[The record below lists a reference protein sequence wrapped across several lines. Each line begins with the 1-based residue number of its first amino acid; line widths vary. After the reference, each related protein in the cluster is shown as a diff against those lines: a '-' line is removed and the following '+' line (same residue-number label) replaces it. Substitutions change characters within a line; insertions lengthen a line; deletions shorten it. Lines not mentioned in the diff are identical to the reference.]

1 MAALRRVYL
10 DHSATTPVD
19 PRVVEAML
27 PYLTEKFGNAS
38 SVHFFG
44 QEARAAV
51 DRARR
56 EVAALIGARPNE
68 IVFVSGGT
76 EANNLAIRG
85 AAEALEPQGR
95 HIITSQIEHS
105 SVRGICDA
113 LEKKGWEITRLP
125 VYGDG
130 IVRPE
135 EVRAA
140 IRPDTVLIT
149 VMLANN
155 EIGTIQPVAEI
166 GSLVR
171 LERERGNRHL
181 RFHTDAVQ
189 AAGRMPVEVETLG
202 CDLLS
207 LSAHKLYAPKGT
219 GALFVRRGVRLVSQN
234 VGGHQERERRAGT
247 EAVAN
252 IVAFGAAARLA
263 HEEMDERARH
273 VRNLR
278 EKFEAG
284 IEERIEDLVFN
295 GDREHR
301 LPHLSNISF
310 RFIEGEGLLINLDLQ
325 GVAVST
331 GSACSSGSLEP
342 SPVIRA
348 IGRDDELAR
357 GSIRFSFGKDNT
369 PEDVDY
375 VLEVLPRAVENL
387 RRLSPLYQKSRAG
400 RACETETAPV

>member
-1 MAALRRVYL
+1 MSSLRRVYL

-19 PRVVEAML
+19 ARVVEAML
-27 PYLTEKFGNAS
+27 PYLTGKFGNAS

-56 EVAALIGARPNE
+56 EVAALLGARPNE
-68 IVFVSGGT
+68 IVFLSGGT

-85 AAEALEPQGR
+85 LCEAAEQHGR

-125 VYGDG
+125 VYEDG
-130 IVRPE
+130 IVRVE
-135 EVRAA
+135 DVRAS

-155 EIGTIQPVAEI
+155 EIGTIQPVEEI
-166 GSLVR
+166 GALVHE
-171 LERERGNRHL
+171 ERSRGNRHL
-181 RFHTDAVQ
+181 WFHTDAVQ
-189 AAGRMPVEVETLG
+189 AAGRMPLDVETLG
-202 CDLLS
+202 CDMLS
-207 LSAHKLYAPKGT
+207 LSAHKLYAPKGV
-219 GALFVRRGVRLVSQN
+219 GALFVRRGVRLVTQN

-247 EAVAN
+247 ESVAG

-263 HEEMDERARH
+263 YEEMYERVAQ
-273 VRNLR
+273 VRGVR
-278 EKFEAG
+278 DYFEATVA
-284 IEERIEDLVFN
+284 ERVEDIVFN
-295 GDREHR
+295 GNRERR

-310 RFIEGEGLLINLDLQ
+310 RFVEGEGLLINLDLQ

-348 IGRDDELAR
+348 IGRNDELAR

-369 PEDVDY
+369 IEDVDY
-375 VLEVLPRAVENL
+375 VLEVLPRAIENL
-387 RRLSPLYQKSRAG
+387 RRLSPLYQKAMSE
-400 RACETETAPV
+400 RACETIEIQL

>member
-1 MAALRRVYL
+1 
-10 DHSATTPVD
+10 
-19 PRVVEAML
+19 ML
-27 PYLTEKFGNAS
+27 PFLTEKFGNAS

-68 IVFVSGGT
+68 IVFLSGGT

-85 AAEALEPQGR
+85 VAESSENHGR
-95 HIITSQIEHS
+95 HLITSQIEHS
-105 SVRGICDA
+105 SVRGICDT

-125 VYGDG
+125 VYTDG
-130 IVRPE
+130 IVRVE
-135 EVRAA
+135 DVRKAL
-140 IRPDTVLIT
+140 RPDTVLIT
-149 VMLANN
+149 LMLANN
-155 EIGTIQPVAEI
+155 EIGTIQPVADV

-171 LERERGNRHL
+171 EEREKGNRHL

-189 AAGRMPVEVETLG
+189 ATGRMLVDVEKLG

-219 GALFVRRGVRLVSQN
+219 GALFVRRGTRLVAQN

-247 EAVAN
+247 ESVAG

-263 HEEMDERARH
+263 LEEMNERASH
-273 VRNLR
+273 MQTLR
-278 EKFEAG
+278 DHFESGVA
-284 IEERIEDLVFN
+284 ERIEDVVFN
-295 GDREHR
+295 GDRERR

-342 SPVIRA
+342 SPVILA
-348 IGRDDELAR
+348 LGRNDELAR
-357 GSIRFSFGKDNT
+357 GSIRFSFGKDNSV
-369 PEDVDY
+369 EDVDY

-387 RRLSPLYQKSRAG
+387 RRLSPLYQKAQAE
-400 RACETETAPV
+400 RACEAETIRA

>member
-1 MAALRRVYL
+1 MVSLRRVYL
-10 DHSATTPVD
+10 DNSATTPAD
-19 PRVVEAML
+19 ARVVEAML
-27 PYLTEKFGNAS
+27 PYLTQKYGNAS

-56 EVAALIGARPNE
+56 EVAALINARPNE
-68 IVFVSGGT
+68 MVFLSGGT

-85 AAEALEPQGR
+85 VAEAFEARGR
-95 HIITSQIEHS
+95 HLITSQIEHS

-113 LEKKGWEITRLP
+113 LEKRGWEITRLP
-125 VYGDG
+125 VYDDG
-130 IVRPE
+130 IVRTE
-135 EVRAA
+135 DVRAA
-140 IRPDTVLIT
+140 LRPDTVLIT
-149 VMLANN
+149 LMLANN
-155 EIGTIQPVAEI
+155 EIGTIQPLREI
-166 GSLVR
+166 GEIVR
-171 LERERGNRHL
+171 QERAQGNRHL
-181 RFHTDAVQ
+181 WLHTDAVQ
-189 AAGRMPVEVETLG
+189 AAGRMPLDVETLG

-207 LSAHKLYAPKGT
+207 MSAHKLYAPKGV
-219 GALFVRRGVRLVSQN
+219 GALFVRRGVRLITQN

-247 EAVAN
+247 ESVAS
-252 IVAFGAAARLA
+252 IVAFGEAARLA
-263 HEEMDERARH
+263 LEE
-273 VRNLR
+273 L
-278 EKFEAG
+278 
-284 IEERIEDLVFN
+284 EERTAHLLSLRDRFEDGIASRVEDIVFN
-295 GDREHR
+295 GRRDAR

-348 IGRDDELAR
+348 LGRDDELAR

-369 PEDVDY
+369 MEDVEY

-387 RRLSPLYQKSRAG
+387 RRLSPLYQKALAE
-400 RACETETAPV
+400 RACETVRI